1 MDLYDFFKCSTIICW
16 ASKYTSDVQL
26 KDCKFNDC
34 VFTSS
39 CNFFKICLK
48 KSNIDLKTSII
59 LMNLKDS
66 ELMKFN
72 FQELLTSLKSIKQF
86 YITHIT
92 SLEPWL
98 YIKERR
104 LAFLKLL
111 SYVQKIILENKMDIG
126 KSFNDVEDIIQHYNM
141 LKNYKV
147 NCII

>member
-1 MDLYDFFKCSTIICW
+1 MR
-16 ASKYTSDVQL
+16 
-26 KDCKFNDC
+26 
-34 VFTSS
+34 
-39 CNFFKICLK
+39 
-48 KSNIDLKTSII
+48 
-59 LMNLKDS
+59 
-66 ELMKFN
+66 FN

-111 SYVQKIILENKMDIG
+111 LYVQKIILENKMDIG

-147 NCII
+147 YCII